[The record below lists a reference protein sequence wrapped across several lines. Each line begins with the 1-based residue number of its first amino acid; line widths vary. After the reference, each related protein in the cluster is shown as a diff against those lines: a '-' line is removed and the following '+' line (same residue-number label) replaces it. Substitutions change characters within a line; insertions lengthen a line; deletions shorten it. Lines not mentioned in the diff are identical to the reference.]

1 MQNEY
6 QYNLAANHS
15 ALYDVDERIN
25 KAQKT
30 IKVLEDFLDDLKDYN
45 LLDIGCSTGIMTKE
59 YSNYFKSVL
68 GIDLDTEAVQFAKKK
83 YNGENIKYIDSPL
96 EELDLRK
103 DSIDVITCSHI
114 YEHVPSAELLFK
126 KIYEL
131 LKRGGVCYFAAGN
144 RYKVIEPHYN
154 LPFLSYLPKK
164 IANVYLSIFK
174 KEKYYYENLMSLR
187 NLKKLVKNFEIH
199 DYTLEVIKYP
209 SKYSANE
216 MITEGSLKYRI
227 LNFVAQKLYFIIPTY
242 IWILRKPS

>member
-1 MQNEY
+1 MFN
-6 QYNLAANHS
+6 
-15 ALYDVDERIN
+15 
-25 KAQKT
+25 
-30 IKVLEDFLDDLKDYN
+30 
-45 LLDIGCSTGIMTKE
+45 
-59 YSNYFKSVL
+59 
-68 GIDLDTEAVQFAKKK
+68 
-83 YNGENIKYIDSPL
+83 
-96 EELDLRK
+96 
-103 DSIDVITCSHI
+103 
-114 YEHVPSAELLFK
+114 

-144 RYKVIEPHYN
+144 RFKVIEPHYN

-199 DYTLEVIKYP
+199 DYTLEVIKHP

-216 MITEGSLKYRI
+216 MITEGSLKYHI
-227 LNFVAQKLYFIIPTY
+227 LNFVAKKFYFIIPTY